1 MKEKDYVD
9 EMSLRFELSVI
20 NLKEQY
26 KKATETEKIEIEK
39 KFNNRKELRQKEV
52 LEEIEKNNNSKK
64 KNILYQKFLEKEIE
78 YLKDLDIQKQDK
90 KRLGLM
96 ILLII
101 KNLAKK
107 PCFAGYSN
115 NWKDDFYSK
124 GIENC
129 LKYLH
134 NFNEDKISKRTGQK
148 IKAFAYITQIAYMSF
163 IAVINERKQEE
174 VRINNLNKNLNNNID
189 NFKENSRYSR
199 FDFEIILKV
208 EDDII
213 NKVKETIKTINEFKD
228 LKDQKQIIE
237 LELFS
242 YNKDNN
248 STSDILFNE
257 YLKELSLNYNTI
269 LEKLN
274 KIKSKL
280 GVSYIPKTLIIQTN
294 SDDLNKTE
302 LLELTNKNNLNLI
315 IEKGNKPKKKQ
326 DKEWLF

>member
-1 MKEKDYVD
+1 MKERDYVD
-9 EMSLRFELSVI
+9 ELSLKFELSQV

-26 KKATETEKIEIEK
+26 KKATDSEKLELEK
-39 KFNNRKELRQKEV
+39 VFNNKKELRQKEV

-78 YLKDLDIQKQDK
+78 YLKELDIHKQDK

-163 IAVINERKQEE
+163 ISVINERKQEE
-174 VRINNLNKNLNNNID
+174 VRINKLNKNLNNNID

-228 LKDQKQIIE
+228 LKDQKQIVE

-242 YNKDNN
+242 YNKGNN
-248 STSDILFNE
+248 PTSDILFNE
-257 YLKELSLNYNTI
+257 YLKELSLNYNKI

>member
-1 MKEKDYVD
+1 MKERDYVD
-9 EMSLRFELSVI
+9 ELSLKFELSQV

-26 KKATETEKIEIEK
+26 KKATDSEKLELEK
-39 KFNNRKELRQKEV
+39 VFNNKKELRQQEV
-52 LEEIEKNNNSKK
+52 LEEIQKNNNSKK

-78 YLKDLDIQKQDK
+78 YLKELDIHKQDK

-148 IKAFAYITQIAYMSF
+148 IKAFAYITQIVYMSF
-163 IAVINERKQEE
+163 ISVINERKQEE
-174 VRINNLNKNLNNNID
+174 DKINKLNTNLNNSD
-189 NFKENSRYSR
+189 NYPKQNTRSSK
-199 FDFEIILKV
+199 FDFELILKI
-208 EDDII
+208 DTDILE
-213 NKVKETIKTINEFKD
+213 KVKETIETINEFKK

-242 YNKDNN
+242 YNSEYINDQSLK
-248 STSDILFNE
+248 E
-257 YLKELSLNYNTI
+257 YLEELSLKHNNI
-269 LEKLN
+269 LDYLN

-280 GVSYIPKTLIIQTN
+280 GISYLPQTLIIKTESN
-294 SDDLNKTE
+294 DFNKTE
-302 LLELTNKNNLNLI
+302 LLELTNKNNLNLV
-315 IEKGNKPKKKQ
+315 IETSVKKKQ
-326 DKEWLF
+326 VKK

>member
-1 MKEKDYVD
+1 MKERDYVD
-9 EMSLRFELSVI
+9 ELSLKFELSQV

-26 KKATETEKIEIEK
+26 KKATDSEKLELEK
-39 KFNNRKELRQKEV
+39 VFNNKKELRQKEV

-78 YLKDLDIQKQDK
+78 YLKELDIHKQDK

-163 IAVINERKQEE
+163 ISVINERKQEE
-174 VRINNLNKNLNNNID
+174 VRINKLNKNLNNNID

-228 LKDQKQIIE
+228 LKDQKQIVE

-242 YNKDNN
+242 YNKGNN
-248 STSDILFNE
+248 PTSDILFNE
-257 YLKELSLNYNTI
+257 YLKELSLNYNKI

-326 DKEWLF
+326 DKE